1 MRTICAATGS
11 AVTGPSHS
19 MTASQPPQPI
29 QFANTHGPAPLAAV
43 TGASG
48 FIGQHLVRLLI
59 SQGWSVR
66 LLLRSEPSIGEW
78 RGRGAQ
84 VVAGSLANA
93 SALAQLVDGAG
104 VVIHV
109 AGLIKAT
116 DRAEFFKSN
125 RDGTRALAEAVQR
138 VAPTAHFLHVSSL
151 AAREPLLSDYAA
163 SKRAGEDAARAMLG
177 ERVTVLRPPAVYGPG
192 DRETLVFFQLARHRL
207 VPLLGSA
214 SARAAMIHVDDLVRL
229 IERLASV
236 APRGQ
241 VLTAADARPE
251 GYRWDEVL
259 GAAARAVG
267 NERAR
272 LVRAPQTL
280 LRAVALVGD
289 AGRRL
294 GVANM
299 LNSQKLR
306 ELRHEDWSVSASEL
320 ATAPEWAPQFD
331 LDTGFADAVAWYR
344 ARSWL

>member
-1 MRTICAATGS
+1 MTDTPLSRPPLFATTPS
-11 AVTGPSHS
+11 A
-19 MTASQPPQPI
+19 
-29 QFANTHGPAPLAAV
+29 APLAAV

-48 FIGQHLVRLLI
+48 FIGRHLVNMLI
-59 SQGWSVR
+59 SRGWPVR
-66 LLLRSEPSIGEW
+66 LLLRSEPSISEW
-78 RGRGAQ
+78 RNRGAA
-84 VVAGSLANA
+84 VVAGSLADA
-93 SALAQLVDGAG
+93 PALERLVEGAG

-109 AGLIKAT
+109 AGLIKAAS
-116 DRAEFFKSN
+116 RAEFFKGN
-125 RDGTRALAEAVQR
+125 HDGTQALAATVQR
-138 VAPTAHFLHVSSL
+138 LAPTAHFLHVSSL

-163 SKRAGEDAARAMLG
+163 SKRAGEDVARAMLG
-177 ERVTVLRPPAVYGPG
+177 EHVTVLRPPAVYGPG
-192 DRETLVFFQLARHRL
+192 DRETLVFFQLARQRL

-229 IERLASV
+229 IERLAALPPS
-236 APRGQ
+236 GQ

-259 GAAARAVG
+259 NAAAHAVG

-272 LVRAPQTL
+272 LVRAPQAL

-320 ATAPEWAPQFD
+320 ATAPDWAPRFD
-331 LDTGFADAVAWYR
+331 LDIGFADAVAWYR
-344 ARSWL
+344 AHAWL

>member
-1 MRTICAATGS
+1 
-11 AVTGPSHS
+11 
-19 MTASQPPQPI
+19 MTDSLLQPPSPQTT
-29 QFANTHGPAPLAAV
+29 QGCAPLVAV

-48 FIGQHLVRLLI
+48 FIGRHLVRMLT

-66 LLLRSEPSIGEW
+66 LLLRSEPSISDW
-78 RGRGAQ
+78 RGRGAE
-84 VVAGSLANA
+84 VVAGSLADA
-93 SALAQLVDGAG
+93 AALERLVEGAG

-109 AGLIKAT
+109 AGVIKAAS
-116 DRAEFFKSN
+116 RAEFFKGN
-125 RDGTRALAEAVQR
+125 RDGTQALAATVLR
-138 VAPTAHFLHVSSL
+138 LAPTAHFLHVSSL

-163 SKRAGEDAARAMLG
+163 SKRAGEDAAREMLG

-192 DRETLVFFQLARHRL
+192 DRETLVFFQLARQRL

-229 IERLASV
+229 IERLAAMPPSG
-236 APRGQ
+236 R

-267 NERAR
+267 NERVR
-272 LVRAPQTL
+272 LVRAPQAL
-280 LRAVALVGD
+280 LSAVALVGD

-294 GVANM
+294 GAANM

-306 ELRHEDWSVSASEL
+306 ELRHEDWSVSAGEL
-320 ATAPEWAPQFD
+320 ATAPDWTPRFD
-331 LDTGFADAVAWYR
+331 LDSGFADAVAWYR
-344 ARSWL
+344 AQAWL

>member
-1 MRTICAATGS
+1 MT
-11 AVTGPSHS
+11 VSHP
-19 MTASQPPQPI
+19 SQPLLI
-29 QFANTHGPAPLAAV
+29 TKTNGPAPLAAV

-59 SQGWSVR
+59 SRGWSVR

-78 RGRGAQ
+78 RSRGAQ
-84 VVAGSLANA
+84 VVAGSLAEA
-93 SALAQLVDGAG
+93 SALERLVEGAE

-109 AGLIKAT
+109 AGLIKAAN
-116 DRAEFFKSN
+116 RGEFFKSN
-125 RDGTRALAEAVQR
+125 RDGTQALAEVVQR
-138 VAPTAHFLHVSSL
+138 VAPTANFLHVSSL
-151 AAREPLLSDYAA
+151 AAREPQLSDYAA
-163 SKRAGEDAARAMLG
+163 SKRAGEEAARTILG
-177 ERVTVLRPPAVYGPG
+177 DRVTVLRPPAVYGPG
-192 DRETLVFFQLARHRL
+192 DRETLVFFQLARQRL

-229 IERLASV
+229 IERLATL
-236 APRGQ
+236 PPCGQ

-251 GYRWDEVL
+251 GYRWHEVL

-272 LVRAPQTL
+272 LVHAPQAL

-294 GVANM
+294 GAANM

-306 ELRHEDWSVSASEL
+306 ELQHEDWSVSAGEL
-320 ATAPEWAPQFD
+320 ASAPDWAPQYD
-331 LDTGFADAVAWYR
+331 LDTGFADAVTWYR
-344 ARSWL
+344 TIGWL